1 MNPLEGVSQALARKE
16 RAFLTGM
23 NFDRLESF
31 AGQHALT
38 WRETIGIELALGLAA
53 VNPYLPWCDSR

>member
-1 MNPLEGVSQALARKE
+1 
-16 RAFLTGM
+16 M

-31 AGQHALT
+31 AGQHALA

-53 VNPYLPWCDSR
+53 ANP